1 MKGEYIFLKL
11 VDSKY
16 EQVVYHDYNDIPDDE
31 QFVQIIKFVCDYPEP
46 PHNLEDHVLIA
57 NFQYMLKKF
66 MKRVYGR

>member
-16 EQVVYHDYNDIPDDE
+16 KQVVYHDYNDIPDDE